1 MDQIVNFTIEEL
13 EELKNELTVELAKMK
28 GKTNKK
34 KMKLIRK
41 SVLKFFLIAC
51 GVTVAIVFPST
62 IVIAVLRGM
71 VAFLD
76 GRAIKSIK
84 KGRENQKKRKSGKDD
99 LEGVET
105 EISKKKTVREYLQQ
119 QALPLYPRV

>member
-1 MDQIVNFTIEEL
+1 MKQIVNFTVEEL
-13 EELKNELTVELAKMK
+13 EELKDELTVELAKMR

-41 SVLKFFLIAC
+41 SVLKFFLIAG

-62 IVIAVLRGM
+62 IVMAVLGGM

-76 GRAIKSIK
+76 GRAIK
-84 KGRENQKKRKSGKDD
+84 EGKPK
-99 LEGVET
+99 EK
-105 EISKKKTVREYLQQ
+105 EIW
-119 QALPLYPRV
+119 